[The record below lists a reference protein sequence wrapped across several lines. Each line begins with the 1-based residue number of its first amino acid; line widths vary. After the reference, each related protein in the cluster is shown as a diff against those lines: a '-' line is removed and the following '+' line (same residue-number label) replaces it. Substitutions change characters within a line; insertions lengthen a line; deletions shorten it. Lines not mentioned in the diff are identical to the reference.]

1 MEASVFHRPQKLTV
15 YRERSASVMQLMEAV
30 AKASMEFTPV
40 AKDAVG
46 VVQRRDA
53 NGRMKDEEFKYASLE
68 SLHRSTKPALLRH
81 GVVPMQEYCV
91 SNEGVTLVTSLNLGD
106 QFVSSA
112 LPIRSYENQDQLVAH
127 MSRMRRA
134 GYAAILCLAA
144 EVDAI
149 AAEPEPQQEPAVTEP
164 SANGKATAVQP
175 KGDLWSK
182 QARMALDA
190 IDEAKAPAAV
200 EDILAKVR
208 KKIEAGDMDPHCL
221 RRMEEAGDERI
232 KELRK
237 PSKPSTNGKPAPVEV
252 AK

>member
-1 MEASVFHRPQKLTV
+1 MEASVFHRPQRLTV
-15 YRERSASVMQLMEAV
+15 YRERSASVQQLMEAV
-30 AKASMEFTPV
+30 AKAELEFVPIV
-40 AKDAVG
+40 KDAVG
-46 VVQRRDA
+46 IVQRRDA

-68 SLHRSTKPALLRH
+68 SLHRSTKPALLKY

-91 SNEGVTLVTSLNLGD
+91 SNEGVTLMTSLNKGD
-106 QFVSSA
+106 EFVSST
-112 LPIRSYENQDQLVAH
+112 LPIRGYENQDQLVGH

-149 AAEPEPQQEPAVTEP
+149 AAEPEPQEPAVTEP
-164 SANGKATAVQP
+164 SANGKPVAGPP

-190 IDEAKAPAAV
+190 IDDAKAPAAV

-237 PSKPSTNGKPAPVEV
+237 PTRPATNGKPVPAEV
-252 AK
+252 AQ

>member
-1 MEASVFHRPQKLTV
+1 MEASVFHRPQRLTV
-15 YRERSASVMQLMEAV
+15 YRERSASVQQLMEAV
-30 AKASMEFTPV
+30 AKAELEFVPIV
-40 AKDAVG
+40 KDAVG

-68 SLHRSTKPALLRH
+68 SLHRSTKPALLKY

-91 SNEGVTLVTSLNLGD
+91 SNEGVTLVTSLNKGD
-106 QFVSSA
+106 EFVSST
-112 LPIRSYENQDQLVAH
+112 LPIRGYENQDQLVGH

-149 AAEPEPQQEPAVTEP
+149 SAEPEPQQGSPAIEP
-164 SANGKATAVQP
+164 SANGRATAGPP
-175 KGDLWSK
+175 KGDLWAR
-182 QARMALDA
+182 QASMAIDA
-190 IDEAKAPAAV
+190 IGDAKAPAVV

-237 PSKPSTNGKPAPVEV
+237 PSKPSTNGKPVPAEV